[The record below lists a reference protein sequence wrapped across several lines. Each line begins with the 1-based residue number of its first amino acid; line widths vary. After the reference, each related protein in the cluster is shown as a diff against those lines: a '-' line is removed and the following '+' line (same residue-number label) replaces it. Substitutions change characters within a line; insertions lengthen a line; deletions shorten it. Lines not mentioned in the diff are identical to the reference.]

1 MIEESK
7 HGLLACFNTDSN
19 FGFVFANT
27 FNRTDDH
34 ETSWTDS
41 TYFYLTHNA
50 TDTLTLEQHSKF
62 QDSQTKWKLD
72 TATDGQQTLK
82 YSARLPI
89 KTFPRADF
97 TGCDSVT
104 PNYRCYY
111 EPHMCPADIPKYY
124 AFIDQ
129 PEEADVK
136 PKVWVEAGELRH
148 DTTLWQ
154 WAHNE
159 DEIWR

>member
-1 MIEESK
+1 VTDAADGLREDNFECSCRVPAAGGAGADTLLLEYTNVKDGDWDQIQIEATYKIPRDLMIEESK

-72 TATDGQQTLK
+72 TATDGQ
-82 YSARLPI
+82 
-89 KTFPRADF
+89 
-97 TGCDSVT
+97 
-104 PNYRCYY
+104 
-111 EPHMCPADIPKYY
+111 
-124 AFIDQ
+124 
-129 PEEADVK
+129 
-136 PKVWVEAGELRH
+136 
-148 DTTLWQ
+148 
-154 WAHNE
+154 
-159 DEIWR
+159 